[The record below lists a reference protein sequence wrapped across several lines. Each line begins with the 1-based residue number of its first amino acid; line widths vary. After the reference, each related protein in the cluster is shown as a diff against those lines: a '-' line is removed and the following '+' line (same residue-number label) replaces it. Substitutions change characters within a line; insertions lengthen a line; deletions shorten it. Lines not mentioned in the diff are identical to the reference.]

1 MCGMARPALWLLI
14 LLLVAR
20 GAAAGTPP
28 EWTAAQAPL
37 RLADNLYYVGSQ
49 DLAAYLVT
57 GSAGHVLINANLEQ
71 SPAQIR
77 ASVEALGFR
86 WGDIRIVLNSQ
97 AHADH
102 VAGIA
107 RVLAETGARDLAL
120 GADAEAIRTGGR
132 SDFAHTSDALP
143 LFPPA
148 RVDRVLRDGEVVKLG
163 EVELTAHRT
172 AGHTRGCTTW
182 TLSVHVPGDPADVHR
197 LAVIVGGVSV
207 LPHYR
212 LVDTTARRASYP
224 GIARD
229 YRATFQT
236 LRALPCEIFLGAH
249 GVYFGL
255 AAKAARYASLGPSA
269 FIDPQ
274 GYRDFVEA
282 AARDF
287 ERIYARQ
294 ASEKGAAVEM

>member
-1 MCGMARPALWLLI
+1 MARPALWLMI
-14 LLLVAR
+14 FMFIAR
-20 GAAAGTPP
+20 SAIAADTPP
-28 EWTAAQAPL
+28 EWTAPQAPL

-57 GSAGHVLINANLEQ
+57 GSAGHILINANLEQ

-77 ASVEALGFR
+77 ASVEALGFTWR
-86 WGDIRIVLNSQ
+86 DIRIVLNSQ

-107 RVLAETGARDLAL
+107 RVLAETGARDLVMV
-120 GADAEAIRTGGR
+120 GDAEAIRTGGR
-132 SDFAHTSDALP
+132 SDFAHLSDALP
-143 LFPPA
+143 LFPAA
-148 RVDRVLRDGEVVKLG
+148 RVDQELRDGEVVKLG
-163 EVELTAHRT
+163 DLELTAHRT

-182 TLSVHVPGDPADVHR
+182 TLSVHLPGEAADVHH

-212 LVDTTARRASYP
+212 LLDTPGRHASYP
-224 GIARD
+224 QIAQD
-229 YRATFQT
+229 YRATFQA

-255 AAKAARYASLGPSA
+255 AAKAARSASAGPSA

-294 ASEKGAAVEM
+294 AAEKKGAAVEM

>member
-1 MCGMARPALWLLI
+1 MGSMTRRALWLLAG
-14 LLLVAR
+14 LLIAR
-20 GAAAGTPP
+20 GASPATPP
-28 EWTAAQAPL
+28 EWITAQAPL
-37 RLADNLYYVGSQ
+37 RIADNLYYVGSR

-57 GSAGHVLINANLEQ
+57 TGAGHILINANLAQ

-77 ASVEALGFR
+77 ASVEALGF
-86 WGDIRIVLNSQ
+86 WWQDIRIVLDSQ

-102 VAGIA
+102 VGGIA
-107 RVLAETGARDLAL
+107 RVLAETGARDLVMA
-120 GADAEAIRTGGR
+120 GDAEVVRSGGR
-132 SDFAHTSDALP
+132 SDFAHASDALP

-148 RVDRVLRDGEVVKLG
+148 RVDRVLRDGEVVSLG
-163 EVELTAHRT
+163 GVELTARRT

-182 TLSVHVPGDPADVHR
+182 TLRVHVPGEPAGVLR
-197 LAVIVGGVSV
+197 LAVIVGGVTV

-212 LVDTTARRASYP
+212 LHDTPGRPASYP
-224 GIARD
+224 GIAADFRD
-229 YRATFQT
+229 TFRT

-255 AAKAARYASLGPSA
+255 AAKLARSATAGPEA

-282 AARDF
+282 AAADF
-287 ERIYARQ
+287 EKAYARQ
-294 ASEKGAAVEM
+294 GAGKGAAVEM